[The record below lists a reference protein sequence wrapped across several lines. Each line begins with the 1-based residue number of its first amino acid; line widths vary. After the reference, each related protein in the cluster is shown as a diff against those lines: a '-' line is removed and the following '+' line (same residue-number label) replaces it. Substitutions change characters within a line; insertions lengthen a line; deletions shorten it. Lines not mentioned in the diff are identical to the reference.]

1 MNACGIQITTKQPLI
16 FSLWKT
22 FAAHWSDTSILEE
35 KMSTKINI
43 LFVCLPKR
51 KNKRMNMLSKKIIFR
66 KILVKIQ
73 LTVSHTQFINSV
85 TTQQL
90 TPISTSYIVEHTT
103 IASATAAFF
112 PTVFQAKQHV
122 LKFCCDDH
130 LVHSWWNK
138 RGWEERGHII
148 CKQTADFAFSLLF
161 QIAKCYNEKSVV
173 LFGK

>member
-1 MNACGIQITTKQPLI
+1 MLSK
-16 FSLWKT
+16 
-22 FAAHWSDTSILEE
+22 E
-35 KMSTKINI
+35 
-43 LFVCLPKR
+43 
-51 KNKRMNMLSKKIIFR
+51 KNKRMNMPSKKIIFR

-161 QIAKCYNEKSVV
+161 QIVKCYNEKSGV